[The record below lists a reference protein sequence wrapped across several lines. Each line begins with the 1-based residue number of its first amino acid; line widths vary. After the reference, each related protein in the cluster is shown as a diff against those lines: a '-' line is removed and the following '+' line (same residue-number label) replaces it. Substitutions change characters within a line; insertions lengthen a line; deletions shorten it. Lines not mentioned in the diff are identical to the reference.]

1 VRSLFLIVLMLA
13 LAACKEPILHNLT
26 ENEGNKLLTRLH
38 ERGIMAEKQLQSDGT
53 WALAVSRKD
62 AIPALSLLSHAR
74 VFRRLDSTRS
84 ELASGMLPNRE
95 TQRFQYERALASD
108 IESTLMAL
116 TGVLESRVH
125 LNLPPTD
132 PIFGRS
138 TEKEYHSSGSVLLI
152 TDETF
157 QEVHREIQIL
167 VAGAAGISPDSISVL
182 ISGPQSPAGI
192 DVVAEASSNE
202 QAGSTPLLDTSQ
214 TSSSSVTPEMRKLGT
229 YTVKTEREMPEE
241 RMSVEAQ
248 KEAVVPEPMSK
259 SVNYLL
265 WGFVS
270 ILCLVFVA
278 LSSRYRQ
285 RSIWRQRAQSRRR
298 DELANGSSDIA
309 YASGGAA

>member
-1 VRSLFLIVLMLA
+1 
-13 LAACKEPILHNLT
+13 
-26 ENEGNKLLTRLH
+26 
-38 ERGIMAEKQLQSDGT
+38 
-53 WALAVSRKD
+53 
-62 AIPALSLLSHAR
+62 
-74 VFRRLDSTRS
+74 
-84 ELASGMLPNRE
+84 
-95 TQRFQYERALASD
+95 
-108 IESTLMAL
+108 MAL

-202 QAGSTPLLDTSQ
+202 QAGSTPLLDSSQ

-248 KEAVVPEPMSK
+248 KEAVVPGPMSK

-285 RSIWRQRAQSRRR
+285 RSIWRKRAQSRRR

>member
-1 VRSLFLIVLMLA
+1 MRSLFLIVLMLA

-202 QAGSTPLLDTSQ
+202 QAGSTPLLDSSQ
-214 TSSSSVTPEMRKLGT
+214 TSSSSVTPEMR
-229 YTVKTEREMPEE
+229 
-241 RMSVEAQ
+241 
-248 KEAVVPEPMSK
+248 
-259 SVNYLL
+259 
-265 WGFVS
+265 
-270 ILCLVFVA
+270 
-278 LSSRYRQ
+278 
-285 RSIWRQRAQSRRR
+285 
-298 DELANGSSDIA
+298 
-309 YASGGAA
+309 